1 MIGSL
6 GWKAES
12 RCFQYFYQK
21 IVLIQKSIFCI
32 LAGAVYYAC
41 GWLYSCVHEWHS
53 WHLLTHV
60 LCFVCFLRQK
70 AEDVLNVF
78 IRNPKM
84 LFRKNFHIYIL

>member
-41 GWLYSCVHEWHS
+41 GCIHAFMSGIHG
-53 WHLLTHV
+53 
-60 LCFVCFLRQK
+60 
-70 AEDVLNVF
+70 
-78 IRNPKM
+78 
-84 LFRKNFHIYIL
+84 IY